1 MSIYRKKIMF
11 NNGYNGAVTS
21 NIALHP
27 AIVKVNKVSRNNMP
41 LEIANNFVLSNPS
54 NNRGTNFGNAKG
66 R

>member
-1 MSIYRKKIMF
+1 MF

-21 NIALHP
+21 NIALQP
-27 AIVKVNKVSRNNMP
+27 AIVKVYKDNRSNMP

-54 NNRGTNFGNAKG
+54 NNRGTYFGNAKG